1 MAKWTKEQLAA
12 HIGAKGKQ
20 KQDNTKYIGIDPA
33 FRKSGF
39 GVAVIQGDTLDLIV
53 FKNGFLD
60 FMIWFNDLPSDENTV
75 IVVEDSSLINTSF
88 DKSGNPRLLSRK
100 SRNVGMNQAT
110 SSITVDICKS
120 RFPTVGISPKEK
132 GGKWAASRWEAVVK
146 AGGYKLLSKKRSQD
160 IRDATQLAEIAKN
173 RFSHLLNK

>member
-1 MAKWTKEQLAA
+1 MAKWTKQQLAA
-12 HIGAKGKQ
+12 HTGSKVKP

-60 FMIWFNDLPSDENTV
+60 FMIWFNDLPSDEDTI
-75 IVVEDSSLINTSF
+75 IVVEDSSLIKASF
-88 DKSGNPRLLSRK
+88 DKRGNVGVLARK
-100 SRNVGMNQAT
+100 ARNVGMNQAI

-120 RFPTVGISPKEK
+120 RFPAVGVSPKEK
-132 GGKWAASRWEAVVK
+132 GTKWTALGWEAVVK
-146 AGGYKLLSKKRSQD
+146 ASGYKLLSKKRSQD